1 MGQETGISWTDH
13 TANFWWGCV
22 KVSPGCQHCY
32 ADTLA
37 KRCGKNIWGPAKTT
51 DRELKKGVWSGLPKW
66 NRAAQESGQRRRVFV
81 MSMGD
86 FFEDHPQVVEWRRDA
101 LHLISQLKNLDFQV
115 LTKRPENVVR
125 MIEAGTGRHA
135 DAWFANCD
143 HVWIGT
149 SVENQEQADKRIP
162 ELLKIPARVRF
173 LSMEPLLEQV
183 DISWVSTTPGVHHC
197 PNGRER
203 LGFWGGGYHSAR
215 LDVCGIRW
223 VIVGGESGRN
233 PRPMQVSWAQSL
245 HDQCKQAGVAFFMK
259 QDSHTKS
266 GQQGRLPDA
275 LWNCKEFPNV

>member
-37 KRCGKNIWGPAKTT
+37 KRYGKSIWGPAKTT
-51 DRELKKGVWSGLPKW
+51 DRELKKGVWSELPKW
-66 NRAAQESGQRRRVFV
+66 DKAAKESGQRRRVFV

-101 LHLISQLKNLDFQV
+101 LHLISQLRNLDFQV
-115 LTKRPENVVR
+115 LTKRPENVIR
-125 MIEAGTGRHA
+125 MIEAGTGRNA
-135 DAWFANCD
+135 DAWFADCD

-173 LSMEPLLEQV
+173 LSMEPLLGQV
-183 DISWVSTTPGVHHC
+183 DISWASTTPGVHHW
-197 PNGRER
+197 PNGRNR
-203 LGFWGGGYHSAR
+203 FGFWGSGYHSAR
-215 LDVCGIRW
+215 LDVCGIHW
-223 VIVGGESGRN
+223 VIVGGESGHGR
-233 PRPMQVSWAQSL
+233 RAMQVSWAQSL

-266 GQQGRLPDA
+266 GQQGRLPDE
-275 LWNCKEFPNV
+275 LWNCNEFPDA